1 MIMSMVTGRAPLKD
15 IQQQIAALHKRRVLS
30 DLAREQAERPR
41 RIKLGRRCSL
51 TTTRIKRAE
60 TNASRNKV
68 LTRPTP
74 KEIAEHEESN
84 KLVSPYIKPMRE
96 RKVAFAAIAKVYFID
111 EPEPF

>member
-30 DLAREQAERPR
+30 GLDREQAERPR
-41 RIKLGRRCSL
+41 RIKLGRRNSL

-60 TNASRNKV
+60 SNAWRNKV

-74 KEIAEHEESN
+74 KEIAEHGN
-84 KLVSPYIKPMRE
+84 KLVSPYAKPRRD